1 MPLRC
6 LLPLA
11 FMALAACAPRP
22 APLPPIE
29 ASAVRYEVWTTQPF
43 RQRLPSTP
51 ADLVIRYGAENH
63 GSLETCGCPRR
74 PRGALAS
81 WVGYANAAD
90 GAAPAPSVRVHAGYW
105 LADAVDYAGQP
116 RPDAAEM
123 DRWAMVGMGAAGF
136 DALNVTAHDVAGLV
150 AVPPN
155 PALPLVSAHIEGP
168 GVQRWVVVERGGQ
181 RVGIT
186 GISGPAPSMADTS
199 AYTMHPVSSAA
210 PVFEE
215 LAGKVDVLV
224 LLAWNANDEVRKLI
238 KRVPLIDVVI
248 DAGLYTDALPAVL
261 SGSTLWAFAEY
272 QLVRAGELRLDLN
285 AGRVVGAHDRHIDL
299 DEAVPQ
305 ARELARI
312 QREARAAI
320 DAWQAEAYGGR

>member
-1 MPLRC
+1 MLLR
-6 LLPLA
+6 LPLP
-11 FMALAACAPRP
+11 LVLLVLGGCTPRAPL
-22 APLPPIE
+22 LPPIDE
-29 ASAVRYEVWTTQPF
+29 AAVQYEVWTTQPF

-81 WVGYANAAD
+81 WVGYADAAD
-90 GAAPAPSVRVHAGYW
+90 GAAPAPSLRVHAGYW

-116 RPDAAEM
+116 RPDAEEM

-155 PALPLVSAHIEGP
+155 PALPLVSAHITGP
-168 GVQRWVVVERGGQ
+168 GVQRWVVVGRGGQ

-186 GISGPAPSMADTS
+186 GISGPAPSMADIS
-199 AYTMHPVSSAA
+199 AYSIGPIASATPVL
-210 PVFEE
+210 EE
-215 LAGKVDVLV
+215 LAAQVDVLV
-224 LLAWNANDEVRKLI
+224 LLSWNANEEVRRLI
-238 KRVPLIDVVI
+238 KKVPLIDVVI
-248 DAGLYTDALPAVL
+248 DAGLYTDAMPAVL
-261 SGSTLWAFAEY
+261 TGHTLWAFAEY
-272 QLVRAGELRLDLN
+272 QLVRAGELRLDLE
-285 AGRVVGAHDRHIDL
+285 AGRVVGARDRHIDL

-312 QREARAAI
+312 QREARTAI
-320 DAWQAEAYGGR
+320 DALQTEQYGGR